1 MVRLAQTLGIRTRMI
16 EHRHPTPA
24 VQKHVLSASGNQCA
38 FPGCS
43 RLIFDL
49 QHETLIGT
57 IAHIRARSENGPR
70 FDRTQTEEENRS
82 FGNLIAL
89 CAEHSKIV
97 DGPRSS
103 DFSVATLSTW
113 KREHEMR
120 VAGNSDRNW
129 IRIPSEIWRFG
140 EGAERLHFAYWVDRD
155 GRPRAFNSHQLSVL
169 NVLMTL
175 NMRILELGALP
186 ERLVGAKHA
195 DVATVLHQD
204 WAKFSIETSVTVDLL
219 KLLAMAGDI
228 TFAEFLS
235 FMTSG
240 SDPTHLVREGSARL
254 ARMIQGGTDP
264 VVRPYFKSDILV

>member
-1 MVRLAQTLGIRTRMI
+1 
-16 EHRHPTPA
+16 
-24 VQKHVLSASGNQCA
+24 
-38 FPGCS
+38 
-43 RLIFDL
+43 
-49 QHETLIGT
+49 
-57 IAHIRARSENGPR
+57 
-70 FDRTQTEEENRS
+70 
-82 FGNLIAL
+82 
-89 CAEHSKIV
+89 
-97 DGPRSS
+97 
-103 DFSVATLSTW
+103 
-113 KREHEMR
+113 
-120 VAGNSDRNW
+120 
-129 IRIPSEIWRFG
+129 
-140 EGAERLHFAYWVDRD
+140 
-155 GRPRAFNSHQLSVL
+155 
-169 NVLMTL
+169 MTL

>member
-1 MVRLAQTLGIRTRMI
+1 MI
-16 EHRHPTPA
+16 EHRHPTPST
-24 VQKHVLSASGNQCA
+24 QKHVLSASGNECA
-38 FPGCS
+38 FPGCT

-97 DGPRSS
+97 DGPKWS
-103 DFSVATLSTW
+103 DFSVSTLSTW
-113 KREHEMR
+113 KREHEMK
-120 VAGNSDRNW
+120 VAGDSDRNW
-129 IRIPSEIWRFG
+129 VRIPNEIWRFG
-140 EGAERLHFAYWVDRD
+140 EGAERLHFAYWVDRH

-169 NVLMTL
+169 NVLMTMNL
-175 NMRILELGALP
+175 RVLELGGLP
-186 ERLVGAKHA
+186 EKLAGAKHT
-195 DVATVLHQD
+195 DVATVLQQD
-204 WAKFSIETSVTVDLL
+204 WAKFPVETSVTVDLL
-219 KLLAMAGDI
+219 KLLAMAPDV

-240 SDPTHLVREGSARL
+240 SDPTTLIQEGSARL